1 MNQNDKNTIS
11 YETLPL
17 TAEQRDLFD
26 QLMLLLIEKNS
37 QINLTAITDPEEIRE
52 KHFADS
58 LAICLCKEPAE
69 KLRKGAKV
77 LDLGTGG
84 GFPALPIKI
93 VYPGTDIMMLDAT
106 RKKLTVLDEMTG
118 ALGLKNAATVWGRA
132 EELAHQPEY
141 RAYFNMVVSR
151 AAMYL
156 PALIEC
162 AVPFLKEGGMLIAY
176 KQGSNDDEI
185 VESAHALDEL
195 NAEITGQVLYSIGG
209 DARRL
214 IMVEK
219 TGPTPDKYPRRP
231 GKPTKNPL

>member
-1 MNQNDKNTIS
+1 MIQNDINKIS
-11 YETLPL
+11 YETLRL
-17 TAEQRDLFD
+17 TGEQRKLFD
-26 QLMLLLIEKNS
+26 QLVLLLAEKNR
-37 QINLTAITDPEEIRE
+37 QVNLTAITDPKEIRE

-58 LAICLCKEPAE
+58 LAVCLCKEADE
-69 KLRKGAKV
+69 KFRQGAKV

-93 VYPGTDIMMLDAT
+93 VYPDTEMTMLDAT
-106 RKKLTVLDEMTG
+106 RKKLTVLNEMTEV
-118 ALGLKNAATVWGRA
+118 LGLTNAATIWGRA

-195 NAEITGQVLYSIGG
+195 NAEITGQALYSIGG

-214 IMVEK
+214 IMIEK

>member
-17 TAEQRDLFD
+17 TGEQRKLFD
-26 QLMLLLIEKNS
+26 QLVLLLAEKNR
-37 QINLTAITDPEEIRE
+37 QVNLTAITDPKEIRE

-58 LAICLCKEPAE
+58 LAVCLCKEADE
-69 KLRKGAKV
+69 KFRQGAKV

-84 GFPALPIKI
+84 GFPALPVKI
-93 VYPGTDIMMLDAT
+93 VYPDAEMTMLDAT
-106 RKKLTVLDEMTG
+106 AKKLAVLDEMTG
-118 ALGLKNAATVWGRA
+118 ALGLENAVTVWGRA
-132 EELAHQPEY
+132 EELAHEAKY
-141 RAYFNMVVSR
+141 RASFDLVVSR

-162 AVPFLKEGGMLIAY
+162 AVPFLKEGGTLIAY
-176 KQGSNDDEI
+176 KQGSNDNEI
-185 VESAHALDEL
+185 AASGHALDEL
-195 NAEITGQVLYSIGG
+195 NARITRQVPYSVSG
-209 DARRL
+209 DLRRL

>member
-17 TAEQRDLFD
+17 TGEQRDLFD

-93 VYPGTDIMMLDAT
+93 VYPDTEMTMLDAT
-106 RKKLTVLDEMTG
+106 RKKLTVL
-118 ALGLKNAATVWGRA
+118 V
-132 EELAHQPEY
+132 
-141 RAYFNMVVSR
+141 
-151 AAMYL
+151 
-156 PALIEC
+156 
-162 AVPFLKEGGMLIAY
+162 KEGGMLIAY

>member
-1 MNQNDKNTIS
+1 MIQNDIS
-11 YETLPL
+11 KITYETLRL
-17 TAEQRDLFD
+17 TGEQRKLFD
-26 QLMLLLIEKNS
+26 QLILLLDEKNR
-37 QINLTAITDPEEIRE
+37 QVNLTAITDPQEIRE

-58 LAICLCKEPAE
+58 LAVCLCKEAE
-69 KLRKGAKV
+69 EKMQQGAKV

-93 VYPGTDIMMLDAT
+93 VYPDTEMTMLDAT
-106 RKKLTVLDEMTG
+106 RKKLTVLNEMTEV
-118 ALGLKNAATVWGRA
+118 LGLKNAATIWGRA

-141 RAYFNMVVSR
+141 RAYFDMVVSR

-176 KQGSNDDEI
+176 KQGSNEDEI
-185 VESAHALDEL
+185 AASCRALDEL
-195 NAEITGQVLYSIGG
+195 NARITRQVPYYVSG
-209 DARRL
+209 DLRRL
-214 IMVEK
+214 VMIEK

-231 GKPTKNPL
+231 GKPAKNPL

>member
-17 TAEQRDLFD
+17 TGEQRKLFD
-26 QLMLLLIEKNS
+26 QLVLLLAEKNR
-37 QINLTAITDPEEIRE
+37 QVNLTAITDPKEIRE

-58 LAICLCKEPAE
+58 LAVCLCKEADE
-69 KLRKGAKV
+69 KFRQGAKV

-84 GFPALPIKI
+84 GFPALPVKI
-93 VYPGTDIMMLDAT
+93 VYPDAEMTMLDAT
-106 RKKLTVLDEMTG
+106 AKKLAVLDDMTG
-118 ALGLKNAATVWGRA
+118 ALGLENAVTVWGRA
-132 EELAHQPEY
+132 EELAHEAKY
-141 RAYFNMVVSR
+141 RASFDLVVSR

-162 AVPFLKEGGMLIAY
+162 AVPFLKEGGTLIAY
-176 KQGSNDDEI
+176 KQGSNDNEI
-185 VESAHALDEL
+185 AASGHALDEL
-195 NAEITGQVLYSIGG
+195 NARITRQVPYSVSG
-209 DARRL
+209 DLRRL

>member
-1 MNQNDKNTIS
+1 MSQNDQHTIS
-11 YETLPL
+11 YETLRL
-17 TAEQRDLFD
+17 TEEQRRLFD
-26 QLMLLLIEKNS
+26 QLLLLLTEKNR
-37 QINLTAITDPEEIRE
+37 QVNLTAITDPQEIRA

-58 LAICLCKEPAE
+58 LAVCLCEEAVE

-93 VYPGTDIMMLDAT
+93 VYPDTDMTMLDAT
-106 RKKLTVLDEMTG
+106 RKKLTALDEMSD
-118 ALGLKNAATVWGRA
+118 ALDLENAVTCWGRA

-141 RAYFNMVVSR
+141 RETFDLVVSR

-162 AVPFLKEGGMLIAY
+162 AVPFLKKGGMLIAY
-176 KQGSNDDEI
+176 KQGSNEDEI
-185 VESAHALDEL
+185 EESGHALEEL
-195 NAEITGQVLYSIGG
+195 NAQITGQMLYSISG
-209 DARRL
+209 DLRRL
-214 IMVEK
+214 VMIEK
-219 TGPTPDKYPRRP
+219 TGPTPDKYPRRS

>member
-1 MNQNDKNTIS
+1 MIQNDISKIS
-11 YETLPL
+11 YETLRL
-17 TAEQRDLFD
+17 TGEQRDLFD

-37 QINLTAITDPEEIRE
+37 QFNLTAITDPKEIRE

-58 LAICLCKEPAE
+58 LAVCLCKEADE
-69 KLRKGAKV
+69 KFRQGAKV

-84 GFPALPIKI
+84 GFPALPVKI
-93 VYPGTDIMMLDAT
+93 VYPDAEMTMLDAT
-106 RKKLTVLDEMTG
+106 AKKLAVLDEMTG
-118 ALGLKNAATVWGRA
+118 ALGLENAVTVWGRA
-132 EELAHQPEY
+132 EELAHEAKY
-141 RAYFNMVVSR
+141 RASFDLVVSR

-162 AVPFLKEGGMLIAY
+162 AVPFLKEGGTLIAY
-176 KQGSNDDEI
+176 KQGSNDNEI
-185 VESAHALDEL
+185 AASGHALDEL
-195 NAEITGQVLYSIGG
+195 NARITRQVPYSVSG
-209 DARRL
+209 DLRRL

>member
-58 LAICLCKEPAE
+58 LAVCLCKEAE
-69 KLRKGAKV
+69 EKMQQGAKV

-93 VYPGTDIMMLDAT
+93 VYPDTEMTMLDAT
-106 RKKLTVLDEMTG
+106 RKKLTVLNEMTEV
-118 ALGLKNAATVWGRA
+118 LGLKNAATIWGRA

-141 RAYFNMVVSR
+141 RAYFDMVVSR

-176 KQGSNDDEI
+176 KQGSNEDEI
-185 VESAHALDEL
+185 AASGRALDEL
-195 NAEITGQVLYSIGG
+195 NARITRQVPYSVSG
-209 DARRL
+209 DLRRL
-214 IMVEK
+214 VMIEK

-231 GKPTKNPL
+231 GKPAKNPL

>member
-1 MNQNDKNTIS
+1 MIQNDINKIS
-11 YETLPL
+11 YETLRL
-17 TAEQRDLFD
+17 TGEQRHLFD
-26 QLMLLLIEKNS
+26 QLILLLTEKNR
-37 QINLTAITDPEEIRE
+37 QVNLTAITDPQEIRE

-58 LAICLCKEPAE
+58 LAVCLCKEADE
-69 KLRKGAKV
+69 KLRQGAKV

-84 GFPALPIKI
+84 GVPALPIKI
-93 VYPGTDIMMLDAT
+93 VYPDTEMTMLDAT
-106 RKKLTVLDEMTG
+106 AKKLAALDEMSD
-118 ALGLKNAATVWGRA
+118 ALGLKNAVTCWGRA

-141 RAYFNMVVSR
+141 RAYFNMVVTR

-195 NAEITGQVLYSIGG
+195 NAEITGQVPYSIGG

-214 IMVEK
+214 IMIEK
-219 TGPTPDKYPRRP
+219 TGPTSDKYPRRP

>member
-1 MNQNDKNTIS
+1 MQTVW
-11 YETLPL
+11 L
-17 TAEQRDLFD
+17 
-26 QLMLLLIEKNS
+26 
-37 QINLTAITDPEEIRE
+37 
-52 KHFADS
+52 
-58 LAICLCKEPAE
+58 
-69 KLRKGAKV
+69 
-77 LDLGTGG
+77 
-84 GFPALPIKI
+84 KI

>member
-141 RAYFNMVVSR
+141 RAYFDMVVSR

-176 KQGSNDDEI
+176 KQGSNEDEI
-185 VESAHALDEL
+185 AASGRALDEL
-195 NAEITGQVLYSIGG
+195 NARITRQVPYSVSG
-209 DARRL
+209 DLRRL
-214 IMVEK
+214 VMIEK

-231 GKPTKNPL
+231 GKPAKNPL

>member
-1 MNQNDKNTIS
+1 MIQNDINKIS
-11 YETLPL
+11 YETLRL
-17 TAEQRDLFD
+17 TGEQRKLFD
-26 QLMLLLIEKNS
+26 QLVLLLAEKNR
-37 QINLTAITDPEEIRE
+37 QVNLTAITDPKEIRE

-58 LAICLCKEPAE
+58 LAVCLCKEADE
-69 KLRKGAKV
+69 KMRQGAKV

-84 GFPALPIKI
+84 GFPALPIRI
-93 VYPGTDIMMLDAT
+93 VYPDTEMTMLDAT
-106 RKKLTVLDEMTG
+106 AKKLAVLDEMTG

-141 RAYFNMVVSR
+141 RAYFDMVVSR

-162 AVPFLKEGGMLIAY
+162 AVPFLKEGGTLIAY

-185 VESAHALDEL
+185 AASGHALDEL
-195 NAEITGQVLYSIGG
+195 NARITRQVPYSVSG
-209 DARRL
+209 DLRRL
-214 IMVEK
+214 VMIEK

-231 GKPTKNPL
+231 GKPVKNPL

>member
-1 MNQNDKNTIS
+1 MIQNDISKIS
-11 YETLPL
+11 YETLQL
-17 TAEQRDLFD
+17 TGEQRKLFD

-106 RKKLTVLDEMTG
+106 RKKLTVLDKMTG

-176 KQGSNDDEI
+176 KQGSNEDEI
-185 VESAHALDEL
+185 AASGRALDEL
-195 NAEITGQVLYSIGG
+195 NARITRQVPYSVSG
-209 DARRL
+209 DLRRL
-214 IMVEK
+214 VMIEK

-231 GKPTKNPL
+231 GKPAKNPL

>member
-17 TAEQRDLFD
+17 TGEQRDLFD

-69 KLRKGAKV
+69 KLRKGTKV

-214 IMVEK
+214 IMIEK

>member
-17 TAEQRDLFD
+17 TGEQRDLFD

-69 KLRKGAKV
+69 KLRKGTKV

>member
-1 MNQNDKNTIS
+1 
-11 YETLPL
+11 
-17 TAEQRDLFD
+17 
-26 QLMLLLIEKNS
+26 MLLLAEKNR
-37 QINLTAITDPEEIRE
+37 QVNLTAITDPKEIRE

-58 LAICLCKEPAE
+58 LAVCLCKEADE
-69 KLRKGAKV
+69 KFRQGAKV

-93 VYPGTDIMMLDAT
+93 VYPDTEMTMLDAT
-106 RKKLTVLDEMTG
+106 RKKLTVLNEMTEV
-118 ALGLKNAATVWGRA
+118 LGLKNAATIWGRA

-141 RAYFNMVVSR
+141 RAYFDMVVSR

-195 NAEITGQVLYSIGG
+195 NAEITGQALYSIGG

-214 IMVEK
+214 IMIEK

>member
-1 MNQNDKNTIS
+1 MIQNDINKIS
-11 YETLPL
+11 YETLRL
-17 TAEQRDLFD
+17 TGEQRKLFD
-26 QLMLLLIEKNS
+26 QLVLLLAEKNR
-37 QINLTAITDPEEIRE
+37 QVNLTAITDPKEIRE

-58 LAICLCKEPAE
+58 LAVCLCKEADE
-69 KLRKGAKV
+69 KFRQGAKV

-93 VYPGTDIMMLDAT
+93 VYPDTEMTMLDAT
-106 RKKLTVLDEMTG
+106 RKKLTVLNEMTEV
-118 ALGLKNAATVWGRA
+118 LGLKNAATIWGRA

-141 RAYFNMVVSR
+141 RAYFDMVVSR

-176 KQGSNDDEI
+176 KQGSNEDEI
-185 VESAHALDEL
+185 AASGRALDEL
-195 NAEITGQVLYSIGG
+195 NARITRQVPYSVSG
-209 DARRL
+209 DLRRL
-214 IMVEK
+214 VMIEK

-231 GKPTKNPL
+231 GKPAKNPL

>member
-1 MNQNDKNTIS
+1 MNQNAKNTIS

-17 TAEQRDLFD
+17 TGEQRKLFD
-26 QLMLLLIEKNS
+26 QLVLLLAEKNR
-37 QINLTAITDPEEIRE
+37 QVNLTAITDPEEIRE

-84 GFPALPIKI
+84 GFPALPVKI
-93 VYPGTDIMMLDAT
+93 VYPDAEMTMLDAT
-106 RKKLTVLDEMTG
+106 AKKLAVLDEMTG
-118 ALGLKNAATVWGRA
+118 ALGLENAVTVWGRA
-132 EELAHQPEY
+132 EELAHETKY
-141 RAYFNMVVSR
+141 RASFDLVVSR

-162 AVPFLKEGGMLIAY
+162 AVPFLKEGGTLIAY

>member
-1 MNQNDKNTIS
+1 MIQNDKNTIS

-17 TAEQRDLFD
+17 TGEQRNLFD

-84 GFPALPIKI
+84 GFPALPVKI
-93 VYPGTDIMMLDAT
+93 VYPDAEMTMLDAT
-106 RKKLTVLDEMTG
+106 AKKLAVLDEMTG
-118 ALGLKNAATVWGRA
+118 ALGLENAVTVWGRA
-132 EELAHQPEY
+132 EELAHEAKY
-141 RAYFNMVVSR
+141 RASFDLVVSR

-162 AVPFLKEGGMLIAY
+162 AVPFLKEGGTLIAY

-185 VESAHALDEL
+185 AASGHALDEL
-195 NAEITGQVLYSIGG
+195 NARITRQVPYSVSG
-209 DARRL
+209 DLRRL
-214 IMVEK
+214 VMIEK

-231 GKPTKNPL
+231 GKPAKNPL

>member
-1 MNQNDKNTIS
+1 MNQSNQNTIS
-11 YETLPL
+11 YETLRL
-17 TAEQRDLFD
+17 TGEQRKLFD
-26 QLMLLLIEKNS
+26 QLILLLTAKN
-37 QINLTAITDPEEIRE
+37 QQVNLTAITDPEEICE

-58 LAICLCKEPAE
+58 LAICLCKEADE

-93 VYPGTDIMMLDAT
+93 VYPDTDMMMLDAT
-106 RKKLTVLDEMTG
+106 KKKLTVLDEMTE
-118 ALGLKNAATVWGRA
+118 ALGLENAATIWGRA

-141 RAYFNMVVSR
+141 RACFDMVVSR

-162 AVPFLKEGGMLIAY
+162 AVPFLEEGGTLIAY

-195 NAEITGQVLYSIGG
+195 NAEITGQVPYSIGG

-214 IMVEK
+214 IMIEK
-219 TGPTPDKYPRRP
+219 TGPTSDKYPRRP

>member
-1 MNQNDKNTIS
+1 MIQNDINKIS
-11 YETLPL
+11 YETLRL
-17 TAEQRDLFD
+17 TGEQRKLFD
-26 QLMLLLIEKNS
+26 QLVLLLAEKNR
-37 QINLTAITDPEEIRE
+37 QVNLTAITDPKEIRE

-58 LAICLCKEPAE
+58 LAVCLCKEADE
-69 KLRKGAKV
+69 KFRQGAKV

-93 VYPGTDIMMLDAT
+93 VYPDTEMTMLDAT
-106 RKKLTVLDEMTG
+106 RKKLTVLNEMTEV
-118 ALGLKNAATVWGRA
+118 LGLKNAATIWGRA

-141 RAYFNMVVSR
+141 RAYFDMVVSR

-195 NAEITGQVLYSIGG
+195 NAEITGQALYSIGG

>member
-17 TAEQRDLFD
+17 TGEQRKLFD
-26 QLMLLLIEKNS
+26 QLILLLDEKNR
-37 QINLTAITDPEEIRE
+37 QVNLTAITDPQEIRE

-58 LAICLCKEPAE
+58 LAVCLCKEAE
-69 KLRKGAKV
+69 EKMQQGAKV

-93 VYPGTDIMMLDAT
+93 VYPDTEMTMLDAT
-106 RKKLTVLDEMTG
+106 AKKLAALDEMSD
-118 ALGLKNAATVWGRA
+118 ALGLKNAVTCWGRA

-214 IMVEK
+214 IMIEK